1 MSTTEL
7 VVMTA
12 LGRIPVTVTRKRIK
26 NLNLRVHPDGSVS
39 LSIPQRVSLAR
50 AQDFLDR
57 RSAWIAAHVA
67 RSTARAAEAARLA
80 AAPDATVPLWG
91 ALVPAPGDSRAVDER
106 YRREVTRALPEVV
119 RRAEELV
126 GVHAAG
132 WQVRRM
138 TSRWGSCTPA
148 RRTIRISS
156 TLAAYP
162 RACLTYVVIHELV
175 HLIEPSHNARFHA
188 LVNRFCPESDAC
200 RALLRRP
207 ARDIALSARPADSR

>member
-12 LGRIPVTVTRKRIK
+12 LGRIPVTVTRKRVK
-26 NLNLRVHPDGSVS
+26 NLNLHVHPDGSVS
-39 LSIPQRVSLAR
+39 LSIPQRVPLAR

-57 RSAWIAAHVA
+57 RSSWIAAHVA
-67 RSTARAAEAARLA
+67 RNTARAAEAARQA
-80 AAPDATVPLWG
+80 AAPEATVPLWG
-91 ALVPAPGDSRAVDER
+91 ALVPAPGDAGAVDER
-106 YRREVTRALPEVV
+106 YRREVACALPEVV

-156 TLAAYP
+156 ALAAYP

-200 RALLRRP
+200 RARHRRP
-207 ARDIALSARPADSR
+207 APDIALAGRPPHTR